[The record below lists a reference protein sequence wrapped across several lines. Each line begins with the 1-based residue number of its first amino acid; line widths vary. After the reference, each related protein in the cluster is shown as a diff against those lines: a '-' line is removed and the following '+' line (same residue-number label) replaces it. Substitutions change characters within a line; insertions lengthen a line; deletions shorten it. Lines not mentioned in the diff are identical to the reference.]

1 MFFKKKKDVTM
12 FRFLGIL
19 PGVPLDE
26 LQLEKVGEFLRVVL
40 SKFYQREEISKVKT
54 FIEDLGLSLDDFTM
68 EEIKIDEKKNLIA
81 TEHSFN
87 GSGPRLNIP
96 LEIIPG
102 SNIYVEDEKLENAL
116 LKLKISGFV
125 PARSSEYFTQ
135 LSWGELSK
143 SFIQEHISLANNFNW
158 MEGRTDIYENK
169 DTGEIKALIVDF
181 VPSPLGS

>member
-1 MFFKKKKDVTM
+1 MEASQKMQSWFPSPRRH
-12 FRFLGIL
+12 RF
-19 PGVPLDE
+19 VHW
-26 LQLEKVGEFLRVVL
+26 
-40 SKFYQREEISKVKT
+40 SFYCQ
-54 FIEDLGLSLDDFTM
+54 FPMQCWHQFYPAIEPWFWGN
-68 EEIKIDEKKNLIA
+68 IKCWN
-81 TEHSFN
+81 H
-87 GSGPRLNIP
+87 
-96 LEIIPG
+96 PG